1 MGRCHNVQPTSPLK
15 NKWFSFPIARSTA
28 RRKPLACMPAKL
40 LQSCLTL
47 CEPRDCSLPGSSVHE
62 ILQARILE
70 WVAMPSSRRTS
81 SPRNRTP
88 VSYIS
93 CTGGWV
99 LYHCLHLGS
108 PESLPQLAPSK
119 DCLSCRMP
127 SHPRSCLLWWWWCCS
142 VTKSC
147 PTLCDPMDCSMPG
160 SSVLHYLLSL
170 LKFMSI
176 DPVMLSNHL
185 ILCHPLLLLP
195 SIFPSTRVFSHEWA
209 LHIRWPKYWS
219 FGFSISPSNEYSG

>member
-1 MGRCHNVQPTSPLK
+1 MLCY
-15 NKWFSFPIARSTA
+15 
-28 RRKPLACMPAKL
+28 AKL

-47 CEPRDCSLPGSSVHE
+47 CEPMDCSLPGSSVHE

-88 VSYIS
+88 VSYGS

-127 SHPRSCLLWWWWCCS
+127 SHPRSCLLWWWCCCS

-147 PTLCDPMDCSMPG
+147 LTLCDPMDCSPQA
-160 SSVLHYLLSL
+160 
-170 LKFMSI
+170 
-176 DPVMLSNHL
+176 
-185 ILCHPLLLLP
+185 PLYMR
-195 SIFPSTRVFSHEWA
+195 FFRQE
-209 LHIRWPKYWS
+209 YWS
-219 FGFSISPSNEYSG
+219 GLPCPPPEDLLDPGIEPRSPTLQADSLSSEPSGKPWVSVNWLQGVPAP

>member
-1 MGRCHNVQPTSPLK
+1 MGLLSRVERTRRSSL
-15 NKWFSFPIARSTA
+15 SFRHWLRIIHAP
-28 RRKPLACMPAKL
+28 L
-40 LQSCLTL
+40 LQSCPAL
-47 CEPRDCSLPGSSVHE
+47 CEPMDCSPLGCSVRG
-62 ILQARILE
+62 ILQTRILE
-70 WVAMPSSRRTS
+70 WVAISFSRGSAPPRDRT
-81 SPRNRTP
+81 R

-127 SHPRSCLLWWWWCCS
+127 SHPRSCLLWWWCCCS

-176 DPVMLSNHL
+176 ESVMLSNHL
-185 ILCHPLLLLP
+185 ILCLPLLLLP

-209 LHIRWPKYWS
+209 LHIRWPKY
-219 FGFSISPSNEYSG
+219 